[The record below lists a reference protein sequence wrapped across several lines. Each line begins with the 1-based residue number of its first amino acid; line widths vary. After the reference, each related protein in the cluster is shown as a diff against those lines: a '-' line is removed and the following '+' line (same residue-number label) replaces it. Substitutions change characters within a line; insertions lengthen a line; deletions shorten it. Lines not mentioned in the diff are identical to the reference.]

1 LLQKRANRA
10 EHAGFGTTARA
21 AFSSHPF
28 TIAGAALRLAES
40 GGGGSMPNTALSK
53 KLKPSQ
59 KLADVLGNT
68 RPITRAEAVKE
79 LWDYF
84 KKNDLQNPSNRREIL
99 ADDKLQPL
107 FGKKKIT
114 MFEVGKIVND
124 NLADEKKSA

>member
-1 LLQKRANRA
+1 
-10 EHAGFGTTARA
+10 
-21 AFSSHPF
+21 
-28 TIAGAALRLAES
+28 
-40 GGGGSMPNTALSK
+40 MPNKALSK
-53 KLKPSQ
+53 KLKPSP

-68 RPITRAEAVKE
+68 RSITRAEAVKE

-99 ADDKLQPL
+99 ADNKLQPL

-124 NLADEKKSA
+124 NLADEKQSA